1 MKELEMLLNQR
12 WILKAEDKELYY
24 RVRDSVGEL
33 RKYCTESW
41 AVRSWTIP

>member
-24 RVRDSVGEL
+24 RVRDSVGAD
-33 RKYCTESW
+33 RIS
-41 AVRSWTIP
+41 VRTAPGRA

>member
-24 RVRDSVGEL
+24 RVIQSESCGNTVQR
-33 RKYCTESW
+33 SW
-41 AVRSWTIP
+41 AVRSWIIP